1 MMYERYYGFTEKP
14 FQVAP
19 NPKYLYLSSKHHT
32 ALTHLEYG
40 ITEGDGF
47 ILLTGDIGTGKTLLI
62 KKLLSGIA
70 ANLEVAVIFSTN
82 LDAEN
87 LLNLVLNEFEIP
99 GRFQSKAFALDA
111 LYQFLIAKFNENKR
125 VILIIDEA
133 QNMPA
138 EALEEIRM
146 MSNIQ
151 SDTHSLIQI
160 VLVGQPELK
169 KILATPALAALTQ
182 RIAWHYHLGPLSR
195 AETAEYVNFRLRVA
209 GREREL
215 FAVDALDL
223 IYQAS
228 GGIPRTINILCESLL
243 VYGFADEVSLIE
255 RPLIEKVLMDRSAIT
270 ALSSP
275 TGEKPSFTPTL
286 TEQQVNGVMERIWQL
301 EKKISKFT
309 DSAPQ
314 ETEKIPSEDHVPQ
327 NPIPQPPPVARARSA
342 TIAQAAEER
351 SVEDQVPCS
360 HAPQPSPAARV
371 HPSTAAKTDEERSVE
386 DQVPHD
392 PAPKLPP
399 AVKARSSTATKTA
412 EERFVEDQIPH
423 STAPQSPPVARSRPA
438 TVAKT
443 VEERLVEDQI
453 PRSPAPQSP
462 PAAQTRLSTVVKTVE
477 ENSVKDQ
484 TPHSPA
490 LKPPPA
496 AKARSSTVA
505 QAAEERSIE
514 DQIPHGPAPKPPPV
528 TKTRPLT
535 VVHAAEE
542 RSVEDQIPHIP
553 TPQPPPAAKT
563 RPLTIAQ
570 AAVCAMDHT
579 GNPPASSRPSAIAKS
594 PPEVAPA
601 PRVPAPIP
609 ATPPAVKV
617 GWSALALLGI
627 IFTVWLIIPHT
638 SQQPQRTPPVEESAG
653 LPPDQANAPVTGTVS
668 PPNSDVSAAAD
679 ASATENTSPQKT
691 SPLPSEAAPREGNAQ
706 PPAEATGNPAARSVP
721 GIVAKP
727 DPADLQH
734 KTALSEVAEQLRS
747 QLQIEKLRSQL
758 QLGKKIVIHFGD
770 DSNELQPEALP
781 TLTALADLLIS
792 RPDAR
797 VIIQGFTD
805 SSGVES
811 GIRKFGE
818 FRANMVKS
826 FLAARGIGADKIE
839 TYALDSPRPPLPNGT
854 ESGKRFNRR
863 VEIEVILSP
872 SGYTSQPLKP

>member
-40 ITEGDGF
+40 ISEGDGF

-70 ANLEVAVIFSTN
+70 SNLEVAVIFSTN

-87 LLNLVLNEFEIP
+87 LINLVLNEFEIP

-125 VILIIDEA
+125 VILIIDET
-133 QNMPA
+133 QNMPI

-146 MSNIQ
+146 MSNVQ

-195 AETAEYVNFRLRVA
+195 AETAEYVTFRLKVA
-209 GREREL
+209 GRRREL

-243 VYGFADEVSLIE
+243 VYGFADEVNLIQ
-255 RPLIEKVLMDRSAIT
+255 RPLVEKVLMDRSAIT

-275 TGEKPSFTPTL
+275 PGEKPSFTPTL
-286 TEQQVNGVMERIWQL
+286 TEQQVNGVMERIGQL

-309 DSAPQ
+309 DSTPR
-314 ETEKIPSEDHVPQ
+314 ETEKIPSEDHVPHD
-327 NPIPQPPPVARARSA
+327 PIPQPTPVARARSS
-342 TIAQAAEER
+342 TVSQAAEEK
-351 SVEDQVPCS
+351 SVEDQIPRS
-360 HAPQPSPAARV
+360 PAPQPSPAARV
-371 HPSTAAKTDEERSVE
+371 HPSTFIKT
-386 DQVPHD
+386 
-392 PAPKLPP
+392 A
-399 AVKARSSTATKTA
+399 A
-412 EERFVEDQIPH
+412 EERFVEDQIPR
-423 STAPQSPPVARSRPA
+423 STAPQAPSVARSRPA

-443 VEERLVEDQI
+443 AEERLVEDQI
-453 PRSPAPQSP
+453 PRSPAPQGP
-462 PAAQTRLSTVVKTVE
+462 PAAQTRLSTVAQTVE
-477 ENSVKDQ
+477 ENPVEDQ
-484 TPHSPA
+484 VPHGPP
-490 LKPPPA
+490 LNPPPA
-496 AKARSSTVA
+496 AKARSSSVA

-528 TKTRPLT
+528 TKARPLT

-542 RSVEDQIPHIP
+542 RSVEDQIPRIP
-553 TPQPPPAAKT
+553 TPQPPPAAKN

-570 AAVCAMDHT
+570 AAVCAMDHI
-579 GNPPASSRPSAIAKS
+579 GNPPASPRPSAIAKS

-601 PRVPAPIP
+601 PRVPAPSP

-617 GWSALALLGI
+617 GWLALALLGI

-653 LPPDQANAPVTGTVS
+653 LPPDQATAPATGTVS

-721 GIVAKP
+721 RIVAKP

-734 KTALSEVAEQLRS
+734 NTALSEVAEQLRS

-781 TLTALADLLIS
+781 TLTALADLLTS

-805 SSGVES
+805 SSGVEG

-826 FLAARGIGADKIE
+826 FLVARGIGADKIE
-839 TYALDSPRPPLPNGT
+839 TYALDSPRPPLPNDT

-872 SGYTSQPLKP
+872 SGETSQPLKP